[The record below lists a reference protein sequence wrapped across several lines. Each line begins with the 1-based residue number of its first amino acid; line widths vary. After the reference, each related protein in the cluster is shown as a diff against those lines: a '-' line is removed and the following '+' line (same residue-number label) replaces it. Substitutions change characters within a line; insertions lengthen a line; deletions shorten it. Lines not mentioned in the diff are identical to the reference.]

1 MDIKSL
7 IADESITAWVEYPGD
22 GEFEVQIKYLPRKE
36 FRDIVQKARVRT
48 VRQRSTTD
56 DVDAAKLSDLVTN
69 KLVLGWKGLTI
80 AVLRTLM
87 PVKSVEGASDDTEVE
102 FSKDNLKALTD
113 YSMDFENWLL
123 EVAMDPRTFSSE
135 ESYENLR
142 KLQDGSPK
150 TD

>member
-7 IADESITAWVEYPGD
+7 IADESITAWVEYPGP
-22 GEFEVQIKYLPRKE
+22 GEFQVHIKYLPRKD
-36 FRDIVQKARVRT
+36 FRDLVQIARVRV
-48 VRQRSTTD
+48 VRARARTD

-87 PVKSVEGASDDTEVE
+87 PVKAVEGGTEDTEVE

-123 EVAMDPRTFSSE
+123 EVAMDPSTFSSE
-135 ESYENLR
+135 ESYENLENSPS
-142 KLQDGSPK
+142 GSPK